1 MNEISTNWAAC
12 IVYYQDQESLL
23 NLLASLDQQSLKP
36 GGVFITDNN
45 SIQSLALKKYSFPVQ
60 ITKLEENK
68 GFAAGANV
76 ALKNAINNNFSN
88 LMLLSQDVIL
98 DNSSAEHM
106 IVELDRSKGIVFPTM
121 YNRNTNQVFS
131 KGGSVNKLSGRIK
144 LSTSRSPKNPEWADG
159 SCLVFTK
166 KVFNS
171 VEGFYEKF
179 FMYFED
185 VDFCYRAKSRGFV
198 LKHVDTKV
206 SQTPKGPNPLLRSRN
221 SVIFVRRTGSIFLK
235 SSVTKRNI
243 LGSFLLF
250 ARLRLEDS
258 KNRFMGLSQGWKAAI
273 D

>member
-23 NLLASLDQQSLKP
+23 NLLASLEQQSLKP
-36 GGVFITDNN
+36 VHVFITDNN
-45 SIQSLALKKYSFPVQ
+45 SIQTLALKNYSFPVQ
-60 ITKLEENK
+60 VTKLVENK

-76 ALKNAINNNFSN
+76 ALKNAISNNFNN

-98 DNSSAEHM
+98 DSSSAEQM
-106 IVELDRSKGIVFPTM
+106 ISELVRSKGIVFPSM

-131 KGGSVNKLSGRIK
+131 KGGSVNKFSGSIK
-144 LSTSRSPKNPEWADG
+144 LSTRETPKNFEWADG

-166 KVFNS
+166 EVFNS
-171 VEGFYEKF
+171 LDGFYEKF

-185 VDFCYRAKSRGFV
+185 VDFCYRAKSKEFT

-221 SVIFVRRTGSIFLK
+221 SVIFARRTGSILLK

-243 LGSFLLF
+243 LGAFLLF
-250 ARLRLEDS
+250 ARLRLADS
-258 KNRFMGLSQGWKAAI
+258 MNRLMGVIQGWKAAI

>member
-23 NLLASLDQQSLKP
+23 NLLESLEQQSLKP
-36 GGVFITDNN
+36 SQVFITDNN
-45 SIQSLALKKYSFPVQ
+45 SDQSLALRNYSFPVQ
-60 ITKLEENK
+60 ITKLDENK

-76 ALKNAINNNFSN
+76 ALKNAISNDFNN

-98 DNSSAEHM
+98 DSSSSEQM
-106 IVELDRSKGIVFPTM
+106 ISELVSSKGIVFPTM

-131 KGGSVNKLSGRIK
+131 KGGSVNKISGSIK
-144 LSTSRSPKNPEWADG
+144 LSTSSSPKNPEWADG

-166 KVFNS
+166 EVFNS
-171 VEGFYEKF
+171 VNGLYEKF

-185 VDFCYRAKSRGFV
+185 VDFCYRVKSKGFD
-198 LKHVDTKV
+198 LKHVETKV

-221 SVIFVRRTGSIFLK
+221 SVIFARRTGSILLK

-243 LGSFLLF
+243 LGVILLF
-250 ARLRLEDS
+250 ARLRLADS
-258 KNRFMGLSQGWKAAI
+258 KKRFIGVIQGWKAEI

>member
-23 NLLASLDQQSLKP
+23 HLLASLDQQSLKP
-36 GGVFITDNN
+36 SHVFITDNN
-45 SIQSLALKKYSFPVQ
+45 SIQSIALKSYSFPVQ

-76 ALKNAINNNFSN
+76 SLKNAISKNFNN

-98 DNSSAEHM
+98 DSSSAEQM
-106 IVELDRSKGIVFPTM
+106 ISELVCSNGIVFPTM
-121 YNRNTNQVFS
+121 HNRNTNGVFS
-131 KGGSVNKLSGRIK
+131 KGGSVNKFTGSIK
-144 LSTSRSPKNPEWADG
+144 LSTSRSLKNPEWADG

-166 KVFNS
+166 EVFNS
-171 VEGFYEKF
+171 VNGFFEKF

-185 VDFCYRAKSRGFV
+185 VDFCYRAKSKGFT
-198 LKHVDTKV
+198 LNHVDTKV

-221 SVIFVRRTGSIFLK
+221 SVIFARRTGSILLK

-243 LGSFLLF
+243 LGAILLF
-250 ARLRLEDS
+250 ARLRLADS
-258 KNRFMGLSQGWKAAI
+258 MNRFMGVFKGWKAAI

>member
-23 NLLASLDQQSLKP
+23 NLLESLEQQSLKP
-36 GGVFITDNN
+36 GHVFITDNN
-45 SIQSLALKKYSFPVQ
+45 SIQSIVLKNYSFPVQ
-60 ITKLEENK
+60 LTKLDENK
-68 GFAAGANV
+68 GFAAGANM
-76 ALKNAINNNFSN
+76 ALKNAISNDFNN

-98 DNSSAEHM
+98 DGSSAEQM
-106 IVELDRSKGIVFPTM
+106 IAELNRSKGIVFPTM
-121 YNRNTNQVFS
+121 YNRNTNQIFS
-131 KGGSVNKLSGRIK
+131 KGGSVNKFSGSIK

-166 KVFNS
+166 EVFNS
-171 VEGFYEKF
+171 LDGFYEKF

-185 VDFCYRAKSRGFV
+185 VDFCYRAKSKGFT

-221 SVIFVRRTGSIFLK
+221 SVIFARRTGSILLT
-235 SSVTKRNI
+235 STVTKRNI
-243 LGSFLLF
+243 LGAFLLF
-250 ARLRLEDS
+250 ARLRLADS
-258 KNRFMGLSQGWKAAI
+258 MNRLMGVIQGWKAAI

>member
-1 MNEISTNWAAC
+1 MNEISTYWAAC

-23 NLLASLDQQSLKP
+23 NLLASLEQQSLKP
-36 GGVFITDNN
+36 GHVFITDNN
-45 SIQSLALKKYSFPVQ
+45 SDQSLSLRNYSFPVQ
-60 ITKLEENK
+60 ITKLAENK

-76 ALKNAINNNFSN
+76 ALKNAISHDFQN

-98 DNSSAEHM
+98 DSSSAEQM
-106 IVELDRSKGIVFPTM
+106 IAELVRSKGIVFPTM

-131 KGGSVNKLSGRIK
+131 KGGSVNKISGSIK
-144 LSTSRSPKNPEWADG
+144 LSTSSTIKNPEWADG

-166 KVFNS
+166 EVFNS
-171 VEGFYEKF
+171 IEGFHEKF

-185 VDFCYRAKSRGFV
+185 VDFCYRAKSKGFV

-221 SVIFVRRTGSIFLK
+221 SVIFARRTGSILLK

-243 LGSFLLF
+243 WGAFLLF
-250 ARLRLEDS
+250 ARLRFADS
-258 KNRFMGLSQGWKAAI
+258 VNRVKGVIQGWKADI

>member
-23 NLLASLDQQSLKP
+23 NLLASLEQQSLKP
-36 GGVFITDNN
+36 GYVFITDNN
-45 SIQSLALKKYSFPVQ
+45 SDQSLSLRNYSFTVQ
-60 ITKLEENK
+60 ITKLAENK

-76 ALKNAINNNFSN
+76 ALKNAINNNFNN

-98 DNSSAEHM
+98 DSSSAEQM
-106 IVELDRSKGIVFPTM
+106 ITELVRAKGIVFPTM

-131 KGGSVNKLSGRIK
+131 KGGSVNKISGRIK
-144 LSTSRSPKNPEWADG
+144 LSTSRSLKNSEWADG

-166 KVFNS
+166 EVFNS
-171 VEGFYEKF
+171 VNGFYEKF

-185 VDFCYRAKSRGFV
+185 VDFCYRAKSKGF
-198 LKHVDTKV
+198 LLSHIDTKV
-206 SQTPKGPNPLLRSRN
+206 SQTPKGPNPLIRSKN
-221 SVIFVRRTGSIFLK
+221 SVIFARRTGSILLQ

-243 LGSFLLF
+243 LGAFLLL
-250 ARLRLEDS
+250 ARIRLADS
-258 KNRFMGLSQGWKAAI
+258 KNRLMGVIQGWKAAI

>member
-23 NLLASLDQQSLKP
+23 NLLASIEQQSLKP
-36 GGVFITDNN
+36 GHVFITDNN
-45 SIQSLALKKYSFPVQ
+45 SVQSIALKDYSFPVQ
-60 ITKLEENK
+60 VTRLDENK

-98 DNSSAEHM
+98 DNSSAEQM
-106 IVELDRSKGIVFPTM
+106 VAELVRANGIVFPTM

-131 KGGSVNKLSGRIK
+131 KGGSVNKFTGSIK
-144 LSTSRSPKNPEWADG
+144 LSTSRTPKNPEWADG
-159 SCLVFTK
+159 SCIVFTK
-166 KVFNS
+166 EVFNS
-171 VEGFYEKF
+171 VNGFYEEF

-185 VDFCYRAKSRGFV
+185 VDFCYRAKSIGFS
-198 LKHVDTKV
+198 LSHIDTKV
-206 SQTPKGPNPLLRSRN
+206 SQTPNGPNPLLRSRN
-221 SVIFVRRTGSIFLK
+221 SVIFARRTGSILLK

-243 LGSFLLF
+243 LGASLLF
-250 ARLRLEDS
+250 ARLKLADS
-258 KNRFMGLSQGWKAAI
+258 MNRFIGVIQGWKAAI

>member
-23 NLLASLDQQSLKP
+23 NLLESLEQQSLKP
-36 GGVFITDNN
+36 GHVLITDNN
-45 SIQSLALKKYSFPVQ
+45 SIQTLVLKNYSFPVQ
-60 ITKLEENK
+60 ITKLDENK

-76 ALKNAINNNFSN
+76 ALRNAISKNFNN

-98 DNSSAEHM
+98 DSSSAQQM
-106 IVELDRSKGIVFPTM
+106 IAKLVRAKAIVFPTM

-131 KGGSVNKLSGRIK
+131 KGGTVNKISGSIK
-144 LSTSRSPKNPEWADG
+144 LSTTSSPKNPEWADG

-166 KVFNS
+166 EVFS
-171 VEGFYEKF
+171 TVDGFYEKF

-185 VDFCYRAKSRGFV
+185 VDFCFRAKSKGFA
-198 LKHVDTKV
+198 LKHVETKV
-206 SQTPKGPNPLLRSRN
+206 SQTPKGPIPLLRSRN
-221 SVIFVRRTGSIFLK
+221 SVIFARRTNSLLLK

-243 LGSFLLF
+243 LGAILLF
-250 ARLRLEDS
+250 ARLRFEDS
-258 KNRFMGLSQGWKAAI
+258 INRIKGVVQGWKAEI

>member
-23 NLLASLDQQSLKP
+23 NLLASLEQQNLKP
-36 GGVFITDNN
+36 GHVFITDNN
-45 SIQSLALKKYSFPVQ
+45 SSQTLALRNYSFPVQ
-60 ITKLEENK
+60 VTKLAENK

-98 DNSSAEHM
+98 DSSSARQM
-106 IVELDRSKGIVFPTM
+106 ITELVSSKGIVFPTM

-131 KGGSVNKLSGRIK
+131 KGGSVNKLSGSIK
-144 LSTSRSPKNPEWADG
+144 LSTSRTPKNPEWADG
-159 SCLVFTK
+159 SCLFFTK
-166 KVFNS
+166 EVFNS
-171 VEGFYEKF
+171 IDGFYEKF

-185 VDFCYRAKSRGFV
+185 VDFCYRAKSKGFA
-198 LKHVDTKV
+198 LSHVDTKV

-221 SVIFVRRTGSIFLK
+221 SVIFSRRAGSIILK

-243 LGSFLLF
+243 LGAFVLF
-250 ARLRLEDS
+250 ARLRIKDAV
-258 KNRFMGLSQGWKAAI
+258 NRFKGVVQGWVAQI

>member
-23 NLLASLDQQSLKP
+23 NLLASLEQQSLKP
-36 GGVFITDNN
+36 GHVFITDNN
-45 SIQSLALKKYSFPVQ
+45 SIQSPALKNYSFSVQ

-76 ALKNAINNNFSN
+76 SLKNAISNNFNN

-98 DNSSAEHM
+98 DSSSAEQM
-106 IVELDRSKGIVFPTM
+106 IAELVRSNGLVFPTM
-121 YNRNTNQVFS
+121 YNRNTNSIFS
-131 KGGSVNKLSGRIK
+131 KGGSVNKLLGSIR
-144 LSTSRSPKNPEWADG
+144 LSTSSSPKNPEWADG

-166 KVFNS
+166 DVFNS
-171 VEGFYEKF
+171 IDGFYEKF

-185 VDFCYRAKSRGFV
+185 VDFCYQAKSKGFT

-221 SVIFVRRTGSIFLK
+221 SVIFARRTNSVLLK

-243 LGSFLLF
+243 LGAILLF
-250 ARLRLEDS
+250 ARLRLTDS
-258 KNRFMGLSQGWKAAI
+258 KNRFRGVIQGWKAEI

>member
-23 NLLASLDQQSLKP
+23 NLLASLEQQSLKP
-36 GGVFITDNN
+36 GQVFITDNN
-45 SIQSLALKKYSFPVQ
+45 SIQSLTLMSYSFPVQ
-60 ITKLEENK
+60 VTKLAENK
-68 GFAAGANV
+68 GFAAGGNV
-76 ALKNAINNNFSN
+76 ALKNAISHDFHY

-98 DNSSAEHM
+98 DSSSAEQM
-106 IVELDRSKGIVFPTM
+106 IAELVRSKGIVFPTM

-159 SCLVFTK
+159 SCLFLTK
-166 KVFNS
+166 DVFNS
-171 VEGFYEKF
+171 TDGFYEKL

-185 VDFCYRAKSRGFV
+185 VDFCYRAKSKGFT

-206 SQTPKGPNPLLRSRN
+206 SQTPKGPDSLLRSRN
-221 SVIFVRRTGSIFLK
+221 SVIFARRTNSVLLK

-243 LGSFLLF
+243 LGAILLF
-250 ARLRLEDS
+250 ARLRLTDS
-258 KNRFMGLSQGWKAAI
+258 KNRFKGVIQGWKAEI

>member
-12 IVYYQDQESLL
+12 IVYYQDQDSLL
-23 NLLASLDQQSLKP
+23 NLLESLEKQSLKP
-36 GGVFITDNN
+36 GRVFITDNN
-45 SIQSLALKKYSFPVQ
+45 STQSVALKNYSFPVH
-60 ITKLEENK
+60 ITKLDENK

-76 ALKNAINNNFSN
+76 AIKNAINNNFSN
-88 LMLLSQDVIL
+88 FMLLSQDVIL
-98 DNSSAEHM
+98 DSSSAQQM
-106 IVELDRSKGIVFPTM
+106 ITKLVRAKAIVFPTM

-131 KGGSVNKLSGRIK
+131 KGGSVIKFSGSIK
-144 LSTSRSPKNPEWADG
+144 LSTSKSPKNPEWADG

-166 KVFNS
+166 EVFNS
-171 VEGFYEKF
+171 VEGFYENF

-185 VDFCYRAKSRGFV
+185 VDFCYRAKSKGFS

-221 SVIFVRRTGSIFLK
+221 SVIFARRTGSILLK

-243 LGSFLLF
+243 LGTILLF
-250 ARLRLEDS
+250 ARLRIKDAV
-258 KNRFMGLSQGWKAAI
+258 NRFKGVVQGWVAQI

>member
-1 MNEISTNWAAC
+1 
-12 IVYYQDQESLL
+12 
-23 NLLASLDQQSLKP
+23 
-36 GGVFITDNN
+36 
-45 SIQSLALKKYSFPVQ
+45 
-60 ITKLEENK
+60 
-68 GFAAGANV
+68 V

-243 LGSFLLF
+243 LGAFLLF
-250 ARLRLEDS
+250 ARLRLADS
-258 KNRFMGLSQGWKAAI
+258 KNRFMGVIQGWKAAI

>member
-23 NLLASLDQQSLKP
+23 NLLASLEQQSLKP
-36 GGVFITDNN
+36 GHVFITDNN
-45 SIQSLALKKYSFPVQ
+45 SVQSLTLKNYSFPVQ
-60 ITKLEENK
+60 ITKLNENK

-76 ALKNAINNNFSN
+76 ALKNAISNNFSN

-98 DNSSAEHM
+98 DSSSAEQM
-106 IVELDRSKGIVFPTM
+106 ITELVRAKGIVFPTM

-131 KGGSVNKLSGRIK
+131 KGGSINKLSGRIK

-185 VDFCYRAKSRGFV
+185 VDFCYRAKSKGFA

-206 SQTPKGPNPLLRSRN
+206 SQTPKGPNPLLRSKN
-221 SVIFVRRTGSIFLK
+221 SVIFARRAGSTFLR

-243 LGSFLLF
+243 LGALLLF
-250 ARLRLEDS
+250 ARLRLADS
-258 KNRFMGLSQGWKAAI
+258 KNRIKGVIQGWKAAI

>member
-23 NLLASLDQQSLKP
+23 NLLASLEQQSVKP
-36 GGVFITDNN
+36 GSVFVTDNN
-45 SIQSLALKKYSFPVQ
+45 SVQSPALKNYSFPVQ
-60 ITKLEENK
+60 ITKLDENK

-76 ALKNAINNNFSN
+76 AVNNAISKNFSN

-98 DNSSAEHM
+98 DSSSAEQM
-106 IVELDRSKGIVFPTM
+106 IAELNRSKGIVFPTM
-121 YNRNTNQVFS
+121 YNRNTNQIFS
-131 KGGSVNKLSGRIK
+131 KGGSVNKISGSIK
-144 LSTSRSPKNPEWADG
+144 LSTSRTPKNPEWADG

-166 KVFNS
+166 EVFNS
-171 VEGFYEKF
+171 IDGFYEKF

-206 SQTPKGPNPLLRSRN
+206 SQTPRGPNQLLRSRN
-221 SVIFVRRTGSIFLK
+221 SVIFARRTGSIFFK

-243 LGSFLLF
+243 LGAILLF
-250 ARLRLEDS
+250 ARLRLAAS
-258 KNRFMGLSQGWKAAI
+258 KNRFMGVIQGWKAAI

>member
-23 NLLASLDQQSLKP
+23 NLLDSLEQQSLKP
-36 GGVFITDNN
+36 GCVFITDNN
-45 SIQSLALKKYSFPVQ
+45 STQSIDLKNYSFPVQ
-60 ITKLEENK
+60 ITKLDQNK

-76 ALKNAINNNFSN
+76 AIKNAIHNDFSN

-98 DNSSAEHM
+98 ESSSAEQM
-106 IVELDRSKGIVFPTM
+106 ITELFNSKGIVFPTM
-121 YNRNTNQVFS
+121 YNRNTSQVFS
-131 KGGSVNKLSGRIK
+131 KGGTINKISGSIK
-144 LSTSRSPKNPEWADG
+144 LSTSNSPKNPKWADG

-166 KVFNS
+166 EVFNS
-171 VEGFYEKF
+171 VNGFYEKF

-185 VDFCYRAKSRGFV
+185 VDFCYRAKSKGFA

-221 SVIFVRRTGSIFLK
+221 SVIFARRTGSIFLK
-235 SSVTKRNI
+235 SSVTKRNFM
-243 LGSFLLF
+243 GAFLLF
-250 ARLRLEDS
+250 ARLRIADS
-258 KNRFMGLSQGWKAAI
+258 INRIKGVIQGWKAAI

>member
-23 NLLASLDQQSLKP
+23 NLLESLERQSLKP
-36 GGVFITDNN
+36 GYVFITDNN
-45 SIQSLALKKYSFPVQ
+45 SIQSILLKNYSFPVQ
-60 ITKLEENK
+60 ITKLDENK

-76 ALKNAINNNFSN
+76 AIENAINNNFSN

-98 DNSSAEHM
+98 DSSSAEQM
-106 IVELDRSKGIVFPTM
+106 IVELVRSKGIVFPTM

-131 KGGSVNKLSGRIK
+131 KGGTVNKISGSIK
-144 LSTSRSPKNPEWADG
+144 LATSRRPKNPDWADG

-166 KVFNS
+166 EVFNS
-171 VEGFYEKF
+171 VDGFCEKF

-185 VDFCYRAKSRGFV
+185 VDFCYRAKSKRFA
-198 LKHVDTKV
+198 LSHIDTKV

-221 SVIFVRRTGSIFLK
+221 SLIFARRTGSILLQ

-243 LGSFLLF
+243 LGALVLF
-250 ARLRLEDS
+250 ARLRIKDAL
-258 KNRFMGLSQGWKAAI
+258 NRFTGVVQGWVAQI

>member
-23 NLLASLDQQSLKP
+23 NLLASLEQQSVKP
-36 GGVFITDNN
+36 GHVFITDNN
-45 SIQSLALKKYSFPVQ
+45 SVQSLSLRNYSFPVQ
-60 ITKLEENK
+60 ITKLDENK
-68 GFAAGANV
+68 GFAAGANI
-76 ALKNAINNNFSN
+76 ALKNAINNSFNN

-98 DNSSAEHM
+98 DSSSAEQM
-106 IVELDRSKGIVFPTM
+106 IAELVSSKGIVFPTM

-131 KGGSVNKLSGRIK
+131 KGGSVNKISGSIK
-144 LSTSRSPKNPEWADG
+144 LLTSSTPKNPEWADG

-166 KVFNS
+166 EVFNS
-171 VEGFYEKF
+171 IDGFYEKF

-185 VDFCYRAKSRGFV
+185 VDFCYRAKSKGFA

-206 SQTPKGPNPLLRSRN
+206 SQTPKGPNPLLRSKN
-221 SVIFVRRTGSIFLK
+221 SVIFARRTGSILLK

-243 LGSFLLF
+243 LGAILLF
-250 ARLRLEDS
+250 ARLRLTDS
-258 KNRFMGLSQGWKAAI
+258 MNRLKGVMQGWKAAI